1 MPRTF
6 VICKPD
12 AVERGLVGEI
22 IARFERKGLRLSRA
36 ELRSIDRATAETHYE
51 EHQGKPFFEGLI
63 TFITRSPAMLMIV
76 EGPDNAGDDVYAIV
90 RNLMG
95 STNPATAAPGTIR
108 GDYGL
113 VVTENLVHG
122 SDSDESAEREIS
134 IFFPGV

>member
-1 MPRTF
+1 VPRTF

-22 IARFERKGLRLSRA
+22 IARFERKGLRLGQA

-51 EHQGKPFFEGLI
+51 EHQGKPFFEDLI
-63 TFITRSPAMLMIV
+63 AFITRSPAMLMIV
-76 EGPDNAGDDVYAIV
+76 EGPDDAGDDVYAIV

-108 GDYGL
+108 GDFGL

-122 SDSDESAEREIS
+122 SDSEESAEREIN

>member
-22 IARFERKGLRLSRA
+22 IDRFERKGLRLSRA

-51 EHQGKPFFEGLI
+51 EHQGKPFFEDLI

-122 SDSDESAEREIS
+122 SDSDESAERELN

>member
-22 IARFERKGLRLSRA
+22 IDRFERKGLRLSRA

-51 EHQGKPFFEGLI
+51 EHQGKPFFEDLI

-113 VVTENLVHG
+113 LVTENLVPG
-122 SDSDESAEREIS
+122 SDSDESAERELN

>member
-1 MPRTF
+1 VPRTF

-22 IARFERKGLRLSRA
+22 IDRFERKGLRLSRA

-51 EHQGKPFFEGLI
+51 EHQGKPFFEDLI

-122 SDSDESAEREIS
+122 SDSDESAEREIN

>member
-1 MPRTF
+1 VPRTF

-22 IARFERKGLRLSRA
+22 IDRFERKGLRLSRA

-122 SDSDESAEREIS
+122 SDSDASAEREIS